1 MINAARRAAAALV
14 LSLAAGALA
23 ACGGATVDNSEP
35 TSVEPLSRARHTPS
49 ATSDSPEPNPPSVTA
64 SVPTDPP
71 SEPAPNAGGDV
82 GAREISGAAPND
94 GGGLSPQQSGFLDAL
109 NAGGIETANARDQ
122 LLGTATQVCTMEPAQ
137 EVNPFALAAGGQ
149 LVEQGHTQLNPED
162 AGRLIEEAA
171 RHEYC

>member
-1 MINAARRAAAALV
+1 MRNAAGRAAAALA

-64 SVPTDPP
+64 SVPSDAP
-71 SEPAPNAGGDV
+71 SEPAADGGDV
-82 GAREISGAAPND
+82 GAREIAGSAPSD

-109 NAGGIETANARDQ
+109 AAGGIETASARDQ
-122 LLGTATQVCTMEPAQ
+122 LLGTASQVCTMEPAQ

-149 LVEQGHTQLNPED
+149 LAEQGHTQLAPED